1 MSYSEIWFV
10 LILGGVLTFLIR
22 LSFIVLLGKFNAPL
36 WLTRALRFVPTA
48 VLTAIIVPDL
58 VLKGGA
64 GTAVLAISPTNARLI
79 AGMIAIAVAWRTKNA
94 LITIG
99 VGMAALLLLRFVFN
113 L

>member
-1 MSYSEIWFV
+1 MSYSEIWLV
-10 LILGGVLTFLIR
+10 LILAGVLTFLTR
-22 LSFIVLLGKFNAPL
+22 LSFIVLLGKFDAPL

-64 GTAVLAISPTNARLI
+64 LAISPTNARLI
-79 AGMIAIAVAWRTKNA
+79 AGVIAIGVAWRTKNA

-99 VGMAALLLLRFVFN
+99 VGMAALLVLRFVFN

>member
-1 MSYSEIWFV
+1 
-10 LILGGVLTFLIR
+10 VLTFLTR
-22 LSFIVLLGKFNAPL
+22 LSFIVLLGKFDALL

-64 GTAVLAISPTNARLI
+64 LAISPTNARLI
-79 AGMIAIAVAWRTKNA
+79 AGVIAIGVAWRTKNA

-99 VGMAALLLLRFVFN
+99 VGMAALLVLRWLFSI
-113 L
+113 